1 MAAGV
6 KILGT
11 KTLPCEITQLSKY
24 EFKIILTQG
33 LNRQIRRMCEALGY
47 QVYTLKRTK
56 L

>member
-33 LNRQIRRMCEALGY
+33 LNPNLRN
-47 QVYTLKRTK
+47 VK